1 MPNCF
6 QNYQDKLT
14 MAKIKKTAT
23 AKNTEEKKTDSAKS
37 QVASQELEESLKRA
51 LADYHNLEKR
61 VEEER
66 KLLSRL
72 SASLLIEKL
81 LPILDNLEQAQSH
94 LNDEGLAIVIK
105 QFRDVLAA
113 EGVEEIPAE
122 GTQFDPHLHEAVET
136 QSGDNDNLVAKVL
149 IKGYKMESTVIRP
162 AKVIVVKKLT
172 QENPGQNQPDE
183 AKEVNDY
190 A

>member
-1 MPNCF
+1 MN
-6 QNYQDKLT
+6 KT
-14 MAKIKKTAT
+14 KRTAT
-23 AKNTEEKKTDSAKS
+23 TQNTEDKHDNTEQKS
-37 QVASQELEESLKRA
+37 VRSSKHSVSLQVTSKELEESLKRA

-81 LPILDNLEQAQSH
+81 LPVLDNLEQAQSH

-105 QFRDVLAA
+105 QFKDILTA

-122 GTQFDPHLHEAVET
+122 GVQFDPHLHEAVET
-136 QSGDNDNLVAKVL
+136 QVGTNDNLVAKVL
-149 IKGYKMESTVIRP
+149 IKGYKIDNTVIRP
-162 AKVIVVKKLT
+162 AKVIVVKKSAG
-172 QENPGQNQPDE
+172 QESDQNKQE
-183 AKEVNDY
+183 GTKEVSDY